1 MSNSIGNLK
10 NSGLKGNNWPW
21 QYKMLQ
27 GLQGIIDVISS
38 TANGSEYEA
47 KVVNIDCPGDP
58 GDPFTGE
65 RVYLEVRTWN
75 TVTGGFTD
83 IKYYEPGDI
92 NNPLLPADVA
102 NCTITYAESEVP
114 YTLGQKI
121 MAESVPVTL
130 ASDQLGI
137 ARTTGMIR
145 PINTSGDVNT
155 EPGASTFFSVSVANV
170 GSVDGTVLGQTIKPN
185 ESLNFSADAVNNYFT
200 SFAYNATGT
209 EFIIIYVY

>member
-83 IKYYEPGDI
+83 IAYYEPGDI

-137 ARTTGMIR
+137 ARTPGMLRATGAG
-145 PINTSGDVNT
+145 PLDLVTVVGSNLY
-155 EPGASTFFSVSVANV
+155 SVSVANV
-170 GSVDGTVLGQTIKPN
+170 GATDATVLGSTIKPN
-185 ESLNFSADAVNNYFT
+185 ESLNFNADAVNNFFT
-200 SFAYNATGT
+200 TFTYDPLTSELLF
-209 EFIIIYVY
+209 IYVI